1 MACIGLF
8 FFIVV
13 FNLNVRF
20 QRQRSSFSIVSS
32 SILIIYSI
40 YIQIRLE
47 VVTMSTKKVLEAA
60 LVVLTVLLTAVQG
73 IIGKETGSGS
83 SSGQK

>member
-1 MACIGLF
+1 MVCISPFLF
-8 FFIVV
+8 ILV
-13 FNLNVRF
+13 FNLNVGI
-20 QRQRSSFSIVSS
+20 QRQQSSFSIVSS
-32 SILIIYSI
+32 SISIIYST
-40 YIQIRLE
+40 YNQDEME
-47 VVTMSTKKVLEAA
+47 VITMSTKKVLEAA